1 MAEPQPPQ
9 VHEGGIDQ
17 EDEPSVLP
25 ASGDARKA
33 AAALSSL
40 DRRGEDDNAKNS
52 QADQEALGKAMSR
65 LEVVEKP
72 VVQNKG
78 KEPEGAKKKT
88 IKVEQAD
95 IALLVGL
102 LDFYLPTKGGIS
114 EIKLTRN
121 RSRNWN

>member
-1 MAEPQPPQ
+1 MAEPQPSQ

-40 DRRGEDDNAKNS
+40 DARGEDDSAKNS

-78 KEPEGAKKKT
+78 KEPEGEKRKT
-88 IKVEQAD
+88 VKVEQAD
-95 IALLVGL
+95 VVLLVNL
-102 LDFYLPTKGGIS
+102 AQYEYHF
-114 EIKLTRN
+114 RN
-121 RSRNWN
+121 QAYTT